1 MASVENKAQLY
12 RTSAGNAVDFLAL
25 LFEDDDIDDSGS
37 GNELQKRLNTILRAS
52 ADPGQPG
59 VTHFSGIFSSLKDRG
74 FRPEFKD
81 PWPSSANQCGH
92 FTTAVHMGFDP
103 LRTGRYVYD
112 SVKLGALPVIV
123 IQSSFPP
130 LTFPLA
136 ERLCARLIV
145 GHEQSSDAG
154 VDYLVKYRQ
163 FLSATDSE
171 IQTFLDAVAALPND
185 PKIDISKASSLISSI
200 RIGSGEGNSIQDL
213 RLSLYG
219 YKFGSRIRLGNLTTR
234 ADAGKWLRVNL
245 EAPGIPVP
253 LSTPSNTAAA

>member
-1 MASVENKAQLY
+1 MASVENKAQFY

-37 GNELQKRLNTILRAS
+37 SNELQKRLNTILRAS
-52 ADPGQPG
+52 ADPGLPG
-59 VTHFSGIFSSLKDRG
+59 VTHFTGISNLKDRG

-112 SVKLGALPVIV
+112 SVKLLALPVTV
-123 IQSSFPP
+123 ILSPFRP
-130 LTFPLA
+130 LTFPFA

-145 GHEQSSDAG
+145 GHEQSTDAG
-154 VDYLVKYRQ
+154 VDYLVQYRQ

-185 PKIDISKASSLISSI
+185 PKIDISKASS
-200 RIGSGEGNSIQDL
+200 
-213 RLSLYG
+213 
-219 YKFGSRIRLGNLTTR
+219 
-234 ADAGKWLRVNL
+234 
-245 EAPGIPVP
+245 
-253 LSTPSNTAAA
+253 

>member
-1 MASVENKAQLY
+1 MASIENKGQFY

-59 VTHFSGIFSSLKDRG
+59 ITHFSGIFSNLKDRG

-103 LRTGRYVYD
+103 LRAGRYVYD
-112 SVKLGALPVIV
+112 SVKSLALPSTVL
-123 IQSSFPP
+123 SPFPP

-145 GHEQSSDAG
+145 GHEQSTDAG
-154 VDYLVKYRQ
+154 VDYLVHYRQ
-163 FLSATDSE
+163 FLAATDSE
-171 IQTFLDAVAALPND
+171 IRTFLDAVTALPND
-185 PKIDISKASSLISSI
+185 PKIDINKASSLISTI
-200 RIGSGEGNSIQDL
+200 RIGTGEGNSIQDL

-253 LSTPSNTAAA
+253 LPTPSNTAAA

>member
-1 MASVENKAQLY
+1 MASVENKGQFY

-59 VTHFSGIFSSLKDRG
+59 VTHFSGIFSNLKDRG

-112 SVKLGALPVIV
+112 SVKSLAPRVAGILPA
-123 IQSSFPP
+123 FPP

-136 ERLCARLIV
+136 ENLCARLIV
-145 GHEQSSDAG
+145 GHEQSTDAG
-154 VDYLVKYRQ
+154 VDYLVHYRQ
-163 FLSATDSE
+163 FLAATDSE
-171 IQTFLDAVAALPND
+171 IRTFLDAVAALPND
-185 PKIDISKASSLISSI
+185 LKIDISKASSLISSI
-200 RIGSGEGNSIQDL
+200 RIGTGEGNSKQDL
-213 RLSLYG
+213 LLSLYG
-219 YKFGSRIRLGNLTTR
+219 YKFGSRVRLGNLTTR
-234 ADAGKWLRVNL
+234 ADAGKWLRGNL